1 MSAFRH
7 PGAHPIGR
15 PIVLGIESSCDET
28 AVALVRAPGT
38 VLAQSLASQ
47 AEVHEPFGG
56 VVPEIASR
64 RHIEV
69 LDPLVTGTLAKAG
82 LALSDV
88 DAVAVTAGPGLIGA
102 VLVGV
107 SYAKALAWALEVPF
121 VGVHH
126 LEAHVAAAFL
136 AEDGAE
142 TDLTEPFVALVVS
155 GGHTS
160 LYRVDDGH
168 RFTTLGATVD
178 DAAGEALD
186 KGAKM
191 LGLPYPGG
199 PALERLAAGGDPA
212 RVAFPRAFMGR
223 SDAGLDFSF
232 SGVKTALR
240 THLAGPSP
248 APAADLA
255 ASYQEAVMDVLS
267 AKAVRAAVREG
278 VRHLALVGGVAANGR
293 LRALLAERARA
304 AGLAVRVP
312 PPALCTDNAVM
323 VAAAGARMLAAGG
336 ASDLSLDARARA
348 PLTGDPLS

>member
-1 MSAFRH
+1 MAAPLNPTGH
-7 PGAHPIGR
+7 

-28 AVALVRAPGT
+28 AVALVRAPDT

-47 AEVHEPFGG
+47 VEVHRPFGG

-64 RHIEV
+64 RHVEV
-69 LDPLVTGTLAKAG
+69 LDPLVTATLARAG
-82 LALSDV
+82 LGLPDIG
-88 DAVAVTAGPGLIGA
+88 AVAVTAGPGLIGA

-107 SYAKALAWALEVPF
+107 SYAKALAWALKVPF

-136 AEDGAE
+136 SDREDA
-142 TDLTEPFVALVVS
+142 LEPFVALVVS

-160 LYRVDDGH
+160 LYRVEDGY
-168 RFTTLGATVD
+168 RFTALGSTVD

-199 PALERLAAGGDPA
+199 PELERLAAGGNPA
-212 RVAFPRAFMGR
+212 AVTFPRAFMGT
-223 SDAGLDFSF
+223 GLDFSF

-240 THLAGPSP
+240 THLAGPDP
-248 APAADLA
+248 APPAALA
-255 ASYQEAVMDVLS
+255 ASYQEAVMDILS
-267 AKAVRAAVREG
+267 AKAVRAAVQEG
-278 VRHLALVGGVAANGR
+278 VDRIAVVGGVAANGR
-293 LRALLAERARA
+293 LRALLSERAAA
-304 AGLAVRVP
+304 AGCRLRVP

-323 VAAAGARMLAAGG
+323 VAAAGARMLAHG
-336 ASDLSLDARARA
+336 AAADLSLDARARV
-348 PLTGDPLS
+348 PLTGGGLS

>member
-1 MSAFRH
+1 MAAPRNSV
-7 PGAHPIGR
+7 AH

-28 AVALVRAPGT
+28 AAALVRAPDT

-47 AEVHEPFGG
+47 VAAHRPFGG

-64 RHIEV
+64 RHVEV
-69 LDPLVTGTLAKAG
+69 LDPLVTATLARAG
-82 LALSDV
+82 LTLADI

-107 SYAKALAWALEVPF
+107 SYAKALAWALKVPF

-136 AEDGAE
+136 SDRPEPADPSEPVDQ
-142 TDLTEPFVALVVS
+142 EPFVALVVS

-160 LYRVDDGH
+160 LYRVDDGV
-168 RFTTLGATVD
+168 RFTQLGATVD

-191 LGLPYPGG
+191 LGLAYPGG
-199 PALERLAAGGDPA
+199 PELERLARGGDPSA
-212 RVAFPRAFMGR
+212 VAFPRAFLA
-223 SDAGLDFSF
+223 AGLDFSF

-240 THLAGPSP
+240 TRLAGPDP
-248 APAADLA
+248 AAPADLA

-278 VRHLALVGGVAANGR
+278 VTRIAVVGGVAANGR
-293 LRALLAERARA
+293 LRALLTERAAA
-304 AGLAVRVP
+304 AGIAVRVP

-323 VAAAGARMLAAGG
+323 VAAAGARMLRRDAVA
-336 ASDLSLDARARA
+336 DLSLDARARA
-348 PLTGDPLS
+348 PLTGGGLS